1 MRDFFSDIDWSRW
14 SETAWTTGVRVLVI
28 VLVIYIAM
36 RVLQRIL
43 EPAIRT
49 AITKQMTKEPQLEVE
64 QRIETLTEVI
74 YRTAWVV
81 AVFAGL
87 ITILP
92 EFGINA
98 SALLAG
104 VGLVGLAVG
113 FGAQSMVKDVIAGL
127 FILIENQ
134 YGRGDVVSIAG
145 VSGTVEDVNLRR
157 TLIRDLDGTQHS
169 VPNGE
174 ISVASNKTQVFSRMN
189 EVIGVSYSDDLE
201 HVFAVINNI
210 GEEMASD
217 PAWSETIN
225 SAPKVLGIDGFG
237 DSSVDIRI
245 LADTQ
250 PGGQWNVT
258 REFRRRIKLV
268 FDEEG
273 IEIPFP
279 HRTLVTAGQKS
290 ADGLLIREATGEPSS
305 VPTSRPSGGLS
316 MDPESGSDDGPDG

>member
-14 SETAWTTGVRVLVI
+14 AETTWTSGARVLVI
-28 VLVIYIAM
+28 VLIIFIAM
-36 RVLQRIL
+36 RVLQRVL

-49 AITKQMTKEPQLEVE
+49 AITRQMTKEPQIEID
-64 QRIETLTEVI
+64 QRIETLTHVI

-81 AVFAGL
+81 AIFAGL

-113 FGAQSMVKDVIAGL
+113 FGAQSLVKDIIAGL
-127 FILIENQ
+127 FILVENQ

-145 VSGTVEDVNLRR
+145 VGGTVEDVNLRR

-174 ISVASNKTQVFSRMN
+174 IVVASNKTQIFSRMN
-189 EVIGVSYSDDLE
+189 EVVGVSYGDNLE
-201 HVFAVINNI
+201 QVFAIINRI
-210 GEEMASD
+210 GEEMAGD
-217 PAWSETIN
+217 AAWSQDII
-225 SAPKVLGIDGFG
+225 SAPTVLGIDGFG
-237 DSSVDIRI
+237 DSSVDIRV

-250 PGGQWNVT
+250 PGRQWNVT
-258 REFRRRIKLV
+258 REFRLRIKLA
-268 FDEEG
+268 FDKEG

-279 HRTLVTAGQKS
+279 HRTLVTAGQKA
-290 ADGLLIREATGEPSS
+290 ADGVLVRQAE
-305 VPTSRPSGGLS
+305 
-316 MDPESGSDDGPDG
+316 GSANN